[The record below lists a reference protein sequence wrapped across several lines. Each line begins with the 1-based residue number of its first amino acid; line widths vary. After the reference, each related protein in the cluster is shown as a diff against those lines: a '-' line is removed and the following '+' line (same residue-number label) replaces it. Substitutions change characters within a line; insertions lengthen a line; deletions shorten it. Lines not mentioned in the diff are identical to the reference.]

1 MSNFIKKTKPIVK
14 KEFRQIKRDP
24 RTIFLLVIF
33 PAFLLI
39 VLGFA
44 INFDV
49 RNVSTLIV
57 DEDKTSDSRK
67 LIEQFNH
74 NEYFKLYNVISDRK
88 HIDDLLNR
96 GAIKVAIIIPN
107 GFSKNLLKN
116 RSVTVS
122 VIIDGSDSNVGGAAI
137 NYATQIFYNY
147 SQKIIIE
154 TSKKFGIKIIQ
165 SIEVKSRVWFNE
177 DLKTVKFLMPGL
189 VAFILMVVSTISTTL
204 SIVREK
210 ERGNMEQLYVSPVSA
225 FEIIVGKIISYFA
238 FSIIA
243 ATLVLIF
250 SYFIFDITIKGNIFL
265 LYFVIILFVIGA
277 LGMGILISSVADST
291 QVAFMIAAFAT
302 LLPTFLLSD
311 FIFPIKNM
319 PIVLQIISYIVP
331 AKYFIVALRAIV
343 LKGVGIYA
351 FWNELIYLILF
362 SILVF
367 AISTRKFIK
376 GKVR

>member
-1 MSNFIKKTKPIVK
+1 MPNFIKKIKPIVK

-67 LIEQFNH
+67 LVEQFNH
-74 NEYFKLYNVISDRK
+74 NEYFKLYNIISDRNQ
-88 HIDDLLNR
+88 IDDLLNR
-96 GAIKVAIIIPN
+96 GVIKAAIIIPK

-116 RSVTVS
+116 KSVTVS

-154 TSKKFGIKIIQ
+154 TSKRVGIKITQ
-165 SIEVKSRVWFNE
+165 PIEVKSRVWFNE

-243 ATLVLIF
+243 TTLVLIF

-265 LYFVIILFVIGA
+265 LYFVIILFAIGA

-291 QVAFMIAAFAT
+291 QVAFMIAAFVT

-311 FIFPIKNM
+311 FIFPVKNM

-362 SILVF
+362 SIFVF